1 MSAVTDSKKETI
13 ANLIGGQI
21 VEDGNRVAVCI
32 KGLVDGFP
40 ATMEAIYTGWPF
52 GVVYTLET
60 SVLTGSSPSQ
70 QLPDSR
76 ITIYP
81 RVGRGIASFFTKLFL
96 FESSGLSVGDK
107 VLERIFNFSY
117 EDRDVA
123 ERFIH
128 YPGVHEQLLGLEN
141 VSKFSEL
148 IVRPGVGI
156 YLAQTDSFDGLE
168 PDVCLNTFQA
178 LGALG
183 KVLFEAF

>member
-1 MSAVTDSKKETI
+1 MSAATDSKKQTI
-13 ANLIGGQI
+13 ANLIGGNI
-21 VEDGNRVAVCI
+21 VDDGDRVAVCI

-40 ATMEAIYTGWPF
+40 ATMEAIYAGWPF

-60 SVLTGSSPSQ
+60 TVLTD
-70 QLPDSR
+70 QLQPQADGR

-81 RVGRGIASFFTKLFL
+81 RVGRGMASFFTKLFL

-107 VLERIFNFSY
+107 GLEKIFNFSY
-117 EDRDVA
+117 EEREVA

-128 YPGVHEQLLGLEN
+128 YPGIRELLIGLEN

-148 IVRPGVGI
+148 VVRPGVGI
-156 YLAQTDSFDGLE
+156 YLAQPGCFDSLE
-168 PDVCLNTFQA
+168 FDVCRNTFQT
-178 LGALG
+178 LGAIG